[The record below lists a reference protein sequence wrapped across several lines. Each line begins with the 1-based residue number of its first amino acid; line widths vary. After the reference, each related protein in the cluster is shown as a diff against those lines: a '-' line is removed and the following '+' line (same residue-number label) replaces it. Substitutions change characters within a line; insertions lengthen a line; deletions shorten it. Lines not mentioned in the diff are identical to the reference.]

1 MDAPFRVVYRLA
13 LALLAFVR
21 LISLGV
27 PKSEL
32 RACRMVARAGVIVHV
47 LPTG

>member
-1 MDAPFRVVYRLA
+1 MDAPFRVVYRFWLYPDI
-13 LALLAFVR
+13 R